1 MRITIAG
8 STHAFYSQAAWRIA
22 SQIITKPD
30 SVIGLATGR
39 TTGGIHKAL
48 CDIHKAHPFDVSQ
61 VRVFGMDEVTGVSRD
76 YFGSC
81 YYMLLHE
88 VVKPLGIP
96 MAHYI
101 MPPTMSDDFERDGK
115 IFQKAIQDLGGV
127 DLQILGIGEN
137 GHIGFNQPGTPF
149 GSETWLSKMDE
160 RLDARI
166 RSETNS
172 GPDADLGGLTI
183 GIKDVMHSHRIILVA
198 NGTNKTDIV
207 RQALFGPITE
217 DLPSSILQLHPFCE
231 VMLDPDAAA
240 GLECHSKEC
249 DTR

>member
-1 MRITIAG
+1 MNITIAS
-8 STHAFYSQAAWRIA
+8 STSEFYNLVAWRIA
-22 SQIITKPD
+22 AQIITLPD

-39 TTGGIHKAL
+39 TTGGIHRAL
-48 CDIHKAHPFDVSQ
+48 CDIHGAHPFDVSR

-96 MAHYI
+96 MEHYI
-101 MPPTMSDDFERDGK
+101 MPPTMSDDLARDGK

-149 GSETWLSKMDE
+149 GSETWLSRMDE

-166 RSETNS
+166 RMETNS
-172 GPDADLGGLTI
+172 GPDADLGGLTL
-183 GIKDVMHSHRIILVA
+183 GIKDVMRSRKIILAA
-198 NGTNKTDIV
+198 NGANKTEIV
-207 RQALFGPITE
+207 RQALLGPVTE
-217 DLPSSILQLHPFCE
+217 DVPSSILQLHPFCE
-231 VMLDPDAAA
+231 VVLDPEAAA
-240 GLECHSKEC
+240 GL
-249 DTR
+249 